1 MSLLLVGIGYIGYR
15 GLVDGEERLREMYQH
30 QVSAMYDLH
39 VVNAGYGARLLFING
54 EVADGRVPWKEGR
67 QLVQEGAAKAAK
79 AWIEYGETHM
89 PPEERSRFEA
99 LRPRVKALEAS
110 VAKLWPLYD
119 REDAAGLRALIAD
132 ELRPMILPAA
142 NEFLWLT
149 DFQSRSVE
157 ESIAAFERA
166 DGLQKLELLGGV
178 TVGLVLAVILGLYL
192 SRMAG
197 DLSNLVEQAKTG
209 GMQVNTSVTEIAAT
223 AKEQQATASEIAATT
238 TEIGATAKEIS
249 ATSRE
254 LVKTMGE
261 VSAGAEES
269 TTLAT
274 SGQEGL
280 GRMEETMRQV
290 TEAAGSINAK
300 LAALNEKAGNITHVV
315 TTITKVADQTN
326 LLSLNAA
333 IEAEKAG
340 EHGRGFAVVA
350 TEIRRLADQTAVAT
364 YDIEQI
370 VKEMQSAVSAGVMS
384 MDKFSD
390 EVRRGVENVRQ
401 VGGQLSQIIQHV
413 QTMTPRFEAVNE
425 GVQAQATGAQQI
437 SDALGQLS
445 EAVQQTVETQRQSSL
460 AIDQLNETAKSLKN
474 GIEGIKI

>member
-1 MSLLLVGIGYIGYR
+1 MKRFSLKARLIFAVAAMSLLLVGIGYIGYR

-54 EVADGRVPWKEGR
+54 EVADGRVQWKEGR

-119 REDAAGLRALIAD
+119 REDAAGLRVLIAD

-209 GMQVNTSVTEIAAT
+209 GMQVNTS
-223 AKEQQATASEIAATT
+223 
-238 TEIGATAKEIS
+238 
-249 ATSRE
+249 
-254 LVKTMGE
+254 
-261 VSAGAEES
+261 
-269 TTLAT
+269 
-274 SGQEGL
+274 
-280 GRMEETMRQV
+280 
-290 TEAAGSINAK
+290 
-300 LAALNEKAGNITHVV
+300 
-315 TTITKVADQTN
+315 
-326 LLSLNAA
+326 
-333 IEAEKAG
+333 
-340 EHGRGFAVVA
+340 
-350 TEIRRLADQTAVAT
+350 
-364 YDIEQI
+364 
-370 VKEMQSAVSAGVMS
+370 
-384 MDKFSD
+384 
-390 EVRRGVENVRQ
+390 
-401 VGGQLSQIIQHV
+401 
-413 QTMTPRFEAVNE
+413 
-425 GVQAQATGAQQI
+425 
-437 SDALGQLS
+437 
-445 EAVQQTVETQRQSSL
+445 
-460 AIDQLNETAKSLKN
+460 
-474 GIEGIKI
+474 